1 MSIKTPVNTD
11 QAPTAIPGIYNQAI
25 VANGMVFCSGV
36 VALDRDT
43 MRIIDGDVKART
55 VSLESIADVGDRA
68 ELAYSTKS
76 SKSCLLC

>member
-1 MSIKTPVNTD
+1 
-11 QAPTAIPGIYNQAI
+11 
-25 VANGMVFCSGV
+25 MVFCSGV